1 MTNEP
6 TTADSIAKTT
16 SAAKA
21 GIDKLDTLARD
32 LLDEIEALQ
41 VSLEAAEAT
50 IKELEEKLLAS
61 KAIYLSV
68 TCAEDLAEFD
78 KLNAQI
84 KKQETTL
91 KAVAELPDGWQNI
104 DSRFDTGYKHAK
116 RGCADELKAVLEKH
130 DEK

>member
-41 VSLEAAEAT
+41 VSLEAAE
-50 IKELEEKLLAS
+50 L
-61 KAIYLSV
+61 
-68 TCAEDLAEFD
+68 
-78 KLNAQI
+78 
-84 KKQETTL
+84 
-91 KAVAELPDGWQNI
+91 
-104 DSRFDTGYKHAK
+104 
-116 RGCADELKAVLEKH
+116 
-130 DEK
+130 